1 MPPADWNPPLDG
13 RDEGLTLP
21 SQVNFVGKSADL
33 FGAGYTPHGSI
44 SVITNVVR
52 TGWLWDKVRTQ
63 GGAYGAFCRFG
74 RHSGVFSFSS
84 YRDPNLL
91 RTLDVYDETAAFC
104 AAPTSARTNWSRALS
119 GPSALDAYQLPD
131 AKGYTSMVRRLL
143 GESDEERQ
151 RYRDEVLGTTLA
163 HIRGCRCAGGR
174 DARGRIVVLGGEDA
188 VNRASTERGLDLEI
202 VRVL

>member
-1 MPPADWNPPLDG
+1 M
-13 RDEGLTLP
+13 
-21 SQVNFVGKSADL
+21 
-33 FGAGYTPHGSI
+33 
-44 SVITNVVR
+44 ITNVVR
-52 TGWLWDKVRTQ
+52 TGWLWDKVRAQ

-91 RTLDVYDETAAFC
+91 RTLDVYDETAAFLR
-104 AAPTSARTNWSRALS
+104 SADLS
-119 GPSALDAYQLPD
+119 QDELVKSIIGAIGALDAYQLPD

-151 RYRDEVLGTTLA
+151 QYRDEVLGTTLA
-163 HIRGCRCAGGR
+163 DIRGFADVLEAATR
-174 DARGRIVVLGGEDA
+174 DRRIVVLGGEEA
-188 VNRASTERGLDLEI
+188 VNRASAERGLGLEI